1 MTRTKN
7 NLFNLKSKLF
17 YSFVF
22 VFLTV
27 TPKVFADSLPK
38 NNAVPGGIAT
48 IKLNI
53 ASKSPAP
60 RAIFKKRRLMVKEK
74 NKLWYAIVGI
84 PLNTK
89 AGKYF
94 ITISNGKKYPF
105 TVKEKKYKTQY
116 LTIKNKRKVN
126 PTKKDI
132 ERIIKEKKIVKAI
145 FKKWRNISNVQTEF
159 IAPVDGPFSSP
170 FGLRR
175 FFNKQPR
182 RPHSGLDIAAASG
195 TPIHAAAEG
204 IISNTGNY
212 FFNGNAVFI
221 DHGQGLIT
229 MYFHL
234 SKIMVKAGQKVNQG
248 DVIGKVGM
256 TGRVTGPHLHWS
268 VNLNNTRVEPTLFLP
283 ALSLKN
289 K

>member
-1 MTRTKN
+1 MTPIKN
-7 NLFNLKSKLF
+7 NLFGLKSKLL
-17 YSFVF
+17 YSLVF
-22 VFLTV
+22 TFFILTQ
-27 TPKVFADSLPK
+27 KGYAGSLPI
-38 NNAVPGGIAT
+38 NNTVPGGVAV

-53 ASKSPAP
+53 ASNTPAP
-60 RAIFKKRRLMVKEK
+60 RVTFKKRRIMVKEK
-74 NKLWYAIVGI
+74 NELWHAIVGI

-94 ITISNGKKYPF
+94 IQMSNGKKYPF
-105 TVKEKKYKTQY
+105 TVKDKKYKTQY

-126 PTKKDI
+126 PTKEDMV
-132 ERIIKEKKIVKAI
+132 RIIKEKKIIRAV
-145 FKKWRNISNVQTEF
+145 FRKWRNMPNVQTEF
-159 IAPVDGPFSSP
+159 ITPVDGPFSSP

-195 TPIHAAAEG
+195 TPVRAAAAG
-204 IISNTGNY
+204 VVSNTGDY
-212 FFNGNAVFI
+212 FFNGNSVFI

-234 SKIMVKAGQKVNQG
+234 SKVKAKSGQTVKQG
-248 DVIGKVGM
+248 DIIGEVGM

-289 K
+289 

>member
-1 MTRTKN
+1 MTSIKTNYFIFR
-7 NLFNLKSKLF
+7 SKLF

-22 VFLTV
+22 ILFIVMQ
-27 TPKVFADSLPK
+27 KSFADSLPR
-38 NNAVPGGIAT
+38 NNSVPGGVAI

-53 ASKSPAP
+53 ARNSPAP
-60 RAIFKKRRLMVKEK
+60 HATFKKRRLMVKEK
-74 NKLWYAIVGI
+74 NKLWHAIVGLS
-84 PLNTK
+84 LNTK

-132 ERIIKEKKIVKAI
+132 ERIIKEKKIITAV
-145 FKKWRNISNVQTEF
+145 FKKWRDISNVQTEF
-159 IAPVDGPFSSP
+159 ITPVDGPFSSP

-195 TPIHAAAEG
+195 TPVRAAAAG
-204 IISNTGNY
+204 VVSNTGNY
-212 FFNGNAVFI
+212 FFNGNSVFI

-234 SKIMVKAGQKVNQG
+234 SKVKTKVGQTVKQG
-248 DVIGKVGM
+248 DIIGEVGM

-289 K
+289 